1 MPLMVCRWKPT
12 RPWLSKPDA
21 LYIISS
27 VLLSDPS
34 KFSLLAAPAILRAV
48 DIWLTFVL
56 RFFSISWRR
65 FISFPDL
72 VLKTVVKDFFHIQE
86 NSSNKLWLAYHTD
99 KGSPPSTLAL
109 NYKWLVHLILVK
121 YTLKDQQIKG
131 FPLLTCRIPSI
142 CYYIRSSYEK
152 GFLNKRGWALNK
164 QKFP

>member
-1 MPLMVCRWKPT
+1 MVCLWKPT

-21 LYIISS
+21 LFIISS

-34 KFSLLAAPAILRAV
+34 KFSLLASPAILRAV

-56 RFFSISWRR
+56 KFFSISCRR

-72 VLKTVVKDFFHIQE
+72 VMKTVVKDFYRIQE
-86 NSSNKLWLAYHTD
+86 ESSNKLWLAYHAD
-99 KGSPPSTLAL
+99 KGSLPFTLAL
-109 NYKWLVHLILVK
+109 TYKWFVHLVLVK

-131 FPLLTCRIPSI
+131 FSLLNCRIPSI

-152 GFLNKRGWALNK
+152 GFLNKCGWALNR
-164 QKFP
+164 QNFP